1 MYGYHNYVYI
11 LKENFTFFRLN
22 AKRRA
27 IGILRKELNEIMCQ
41 EQRHQQL
48 YNLIAGWVNN
58 VEPKDLPPGL
68 EFPDIVSNETVNFFF
83 FSFINSLGLKHLY
96 FFK

>member
-1 MYGYHNYVYI
+1 MYVT
-11 LKENFTFFRLN
+11 KENFVFRLS

-68 EFPDIVSNETVNFFF
+68 EFPDIVSNETVRALLNFKA
-83 FSFINSLGLKHLY
+83 SLSHY
-96 FFK
+96 